1 MVGPGVFQLPTKLTP
16 PRNSRSQE
24 SHLVAIA
31 RRLFAVVRFTCQLV
45 AKAPSPELYCVTTFH
60 VHHVCS
66 GTCSFMGPV
75 PVSH

>member
-45 AKAPSPELYCVTTFH
+45 AKAHLQNYTTLLRSMSIMCAVAH
-60 VHHVCS
+60 A
-66 GTCSFMGPV
+66 
-75 PVSH
+75 VSWAQCL